1 VAKQFTLGRQ
11 ERLKSRKSIDQL
23 FSEGQ
28 RFSQPP
34 IRILYRKTSS
44 TGLKYGVAVSSKLFK
59 KAVDRNRVKRVLRE
73 AWRLQKNEFEKQ
85 LTEKGQG
92 LDVFFIYTDK
102 ELPVSGIISKVTGI
116 IIRKLNERV
125 NG

>member
-1 VAKQFTLGRQ
+1 MAKQFTLGRK
-11 ERLKSRKSIDQL
+11 ERLKSRKAIDQL
-23 FSEGQ
+23 FSDGQ

-34 IRILYRKTSS
+34 LRVVYRKT
-44 TGLKYGVAVSSKLFK
+44 TEAGLKFGVTASSKLFK

-73 AWRLQKNEFEKQ
+73 AWRLQKNELDQ
-85 LTEKGQG
+85 LLKDKGQG

-102 ELPVSGIISKVTGI
+102 ELPEFVTI
-116 IIRKLNERV
+116 RKATATIIRKLNERI

>member
-23 FSEGQ
+23 FSDGQ

-34 IRILYRKTSS
+34 IRILFRKTTC
-44 TGLKYGVAVSSKLFK
+44 TGLKFGVAVSSKLFK
-59 KAVDRNRVKRVLRE
+59 KAVDRNRVKRVVRE

-85 LTEKGQG
+85 LMEKGQG
-92 LDVFFIYTDK
+92 VDVFFIYTDK
-102 ELPVSGIISKVTGI
+102 ELPVSAVISKATGL

>member
-23 FSEGQ
+23 FSDGQ

-34 IRILYRKTSS
+34 IRILFRKTTG
-44 TGLKYGVAVSSKLFK
+44 TGLKFGVAVSSKLFK
-59 KAVDRNRVKRVLRE
+59 KAVDRNRVKRVVRE

-85 LTEKGQG
+85 LMEKGQG

-102 ELPVSGIISKVTGI
+102 ELPVYAVISKATGL

>member
-1 VAKQFTLGRQ
+1 M
-11 ERLKSRKSIDQL
+11 
-23 FSEGQ
+23 
-28 RFSQPP
+28 
-34 IRILYRKTSS
+34 
-44 TGLKYGVAVSSKLFK
+44 SSKLFK

-85 LTEKGQG
+85 LMEKGQG

-102 ELPVSGIISKVTGI
+102 ELPVSAVISKATGL